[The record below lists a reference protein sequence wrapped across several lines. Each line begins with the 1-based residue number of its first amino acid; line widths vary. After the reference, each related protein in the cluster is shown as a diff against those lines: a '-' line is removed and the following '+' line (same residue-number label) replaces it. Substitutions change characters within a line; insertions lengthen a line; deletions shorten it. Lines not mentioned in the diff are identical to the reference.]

1 MFYQIHYNIKNFK
14 INKLYKLQP
23 KRVNFLPDFFSPT
36 FSVQRFKNVYFL
48 LKIGFFSTLNVVLYL
63 HKIHN
68 MIGVDFMPHIEC
80 VKNNG
85 KPYLRLAESRYVKD
99 MDRQKKFVLKNLVPL
114 SKFDDGKPDF
124 LKRFRE
130 KFKNGEIDFD
140 GITYYSNLP
149 TKRSFEI
156 NNEMNYIELKNIGFL
171 FLQSIYNSL
180 GITEFLNRIKSN
192 SKIEYDLNGLTKLL
206 VFERILDPQSKKK
219 TFENKNKFLFSIVDS
234 NDINQI
240 YRALDVLS
248 KNSKKIQNRINTK
261 IKNSSI
267 GRNTSLTY
275 YDVTNYFFEAMYGD
289 EDIYE
294 LDENNEI
301 VKDENGEPII
311 ARKGFRKKG
320 VSKENS
326 KGPII
331 QMGLFIDNNGI
342 PVSHKLFPGNT
353 QDKSTFKDV
362 LENDVDEMNLGKII
376 TVADNGMNT
385 QENKY
390 LIVEKGNGYIVS
402 KSVKKSW
409 KSQRD
414 WALED
419 KDYTYIKNDSDEV
432 VFKYKSRINEITLIY
447 TNNDGTKSE
456 KIIKEKEII
465 YWSKKHYEKEL
476 NQNKKFIE
484 YLESCKENPD
494 KLKDKQR
501 KSQEYIKVLDIDKK
515 TGEVIKTDKLIVFL
529 DEKLEKYKET
539 LGYYSI
545 VTSEINEDD
554 KEIINRH
561 HGLSRIEDSFRIIKS
576 DLEGRPIYVWTEEH
590 IKAHFLICFIA
601 LTIIRIIQY
610 KILKYEN
617 KSTLNVDGW
626 EQGITADKIKQAL
639 NNFKACS
646 DKNGT
651 CLISTPDIQIEKII
665 KSLGIEMPN
674 LTTIDKIDKFKN
686 QLNKDI
692 FM

>member
-1 MFYQIHYNIKNFK
+1 
-14 INKLYKLQP
+14 
-23 KRVNFLPDFFSPT
+23 
-36 FSVQRFKNVYFL
+36 
-48 LKIGFFSTLNVVLYL
+48 
-63 HKIHN
+63 
-68 MIGVDFMPHIEC
+68 MPHIEC

-99 MDRQKKFVLKNLVPL
+99 IGRQKKFVIKNLGPL

-149 TKRSFEI
+149 TKRIFEI
-156 NNEMNYIELKNIGFL
+156 DNDKNYIELKNIGFL

-219 TFENKNKFLFSIVDS
+219 TFENRNKYLFDVVNSD
-234 NDINQI
+234 DINQI
-240 YRALDVLS
+240 YRTLDVLS
-248 KNSKKIQNRINTK
+248 ENSKKIQNRMNTK

-275 YDVTNYFFEAMYGD
+275 YDVTNYFFETMYGD
-289 EDIYE
+289 DDVYK

-301 VKDENGEPII
+301 VKDETGNPII
-311 ARKGFRKKG
+311 VKKGFRKKG

-326 KGPII
+326 KGPIV

-342 PVSHKLFPGNT
+342 PVSHKLFSGNT
-353 QDKSTFKDV
+353 QDKTTFKDV
-362 LENDVDEMNLGKII
+362 LENDVDEMNLGRII

-390 LIVEKGNGYIVS
+390 IITEKENGYIVS

-409 KSQRD
+409 SKLSN

-419 KDYTYIKNDSDEV
+419 KDYTYIRNNSNEV
-432 VFKYKSRINEITLIY
+432 VFKYKSRINEITLTY
-447 TNNDGTKSE
+447 KNEDGIKSTKTV
-456 KIIKEKEII
+456 KEKEII

-501 KSQEYIKVLDIDKK
+501 KSQEFIKTVDVDKE
-515 TGEVIKTDKLIVFL
+515 TGEIIHPEKVIVFL
-529 DEKLEKYKET
+529 DKKLEKYKET
-539 LGYYSI
+539 MGFYSI
-545 VTSEINEDD
+545 VTSEIEEDD
-554 KEIINRH
+554 KEIINRY

-626 EQGITADKIKQAL
+626 EQGITAEKIKQAL

-651 CLISTPDIQIEKII
+651 CLISTPDIQIERIV
-665 KSLGIEMPN
+665 KSLEMEMPD

-686 QLNKDI
+686 LLNKDI